1 MNTLQSGNEMKNEN
15 LKKYRTILSSEVL
28 CEFHSAK
35 FRAKRGLGLCWEL
48 VPHVS

>member
-1 MNTLQSGNEMKNEN
+1 MKNEN
-15 LKKYRTILSSEVL
+15 SKKYRTILSSEVGLL

-48 VPHVS
+48 MPHVS